1 MAMTHRAPASILAVL
16 LSLTLFSPA
25 LATAAPSPLRRDTG
39 SFLGVLDSLNASILT
54 IVATPNFP
62 AGSGAKKKRL
72 VGTGIATS
80 TQDVVTTA
88 SLAFPNGSVRVLL
101 GNGMERR
108 ATLRG
113 VDRQSNLA
121 VFRLEEPILISLR
134 RAAPQSLAPGTW
146 VAVISNVAVSKPQAA
161 LGQVVGRGERVGF
174 PYSGDVLEID
184 APSYP
189 GLAGGAV
196 LNENGEWV
204 AVVVGRGLQGPPASG
219 SRVGLPNGA
228 TPATGGVLLAVP
240 VDQVDRIVD
249 DLVKHGSVQRG
260 FLGIRL
266 KRGPPLP
273 GDTLGVRVDG
283 VIPGSPAAAAGIR
296 RGDRILALEG
306 SEVRTPEE
314 LVLLVSEMR
323 PGDDSQ
329 VTVLRDDEILSLRVV
344 IGSNTSMPAGGNAPQ
359 AEEPDSERR
368 VLEEHLTKLK
378 TEQRDLEE
386 RLRGMNRSDSTS
398 SEPVEDGAPES
409 REPSGR

>member
-1 MAMTHRAPASILAVL
+1 MMAMTHRLLAATLALLLGLTLSSPSPAS
-16 LSLTLFSPA
+16 
-25 LATAAPSPLRRDTG
+25 AAPSPLRRDSG
-39 SFLGVLDSLNASILT
+39 SFVGVLDSLHASILT

-72 VGTGIATS
+72 IGTGVAAS
-80 TQDVVTTA
+80 AQDVVTTA

-101 GNGMERR
+101 GNGVERR

-113 VDRQSNLA
+113 VDRQSNIA
-121 VFRLEEPILISLR
+121 VFHLEEPLLISLR

-146 VAVISNVAVSKPQAA
+146 VAVISNVSVSKPQAA

-196 LNENGEWV
+196 LNEEGEWV
-204 AVVVGRGLQGPPASG
+204 AVVVGRGLQGPPANG
-219 SRVGLPNGA
+219 SRVGMPNGA
-228 TPATGGVLLAVP
+228 TPTTGGVLLAVP

-266 KRGPPLP
+266 KRGPPIP
-273 GDTLGVRVDG
+273 GDTLGVIVDG

-329 VTVLRDDEILSLRVV
+329 VTVLREEEILSLRVV
-344 IGSNTSMPAGGNAPQ
+344 IGANTSMPAGRIAPA
-359 AEEPDSERR
+359 AEDADSERK
-368 VLEEHLTKLK
+368 VLEDHITKLK
-378 TEQRDLEE
+378 AEQHDLEQK
-386 RLRGMNRSDSTS
+386 LRGMNRTDSTS
-398 SEPVEDGAPES
+398 AEDDAPES
-409 REPSGR
+409 PEPSGR